1 MNIDDLIRECGYN
14 PEETYTI
21 AQLSEKLASTIQRA
35 SGDRYSYIA
44 ASIASLL
51 SVSNAN
57 SLDYQDI
64 CKFVRIFEEKEIK
77 NHGKRN

>member
-1 MNIDDLIRECGYN
+1 MNIDDLIRESWYN
-14 PEETYTI
+14 PEELFTI
-21 AQLSEKLASTIQRA
+21 AQLSDKLASTIQRA

-44 ASIASLL
+44 SAIAILL
-51 SVSNAN
+51 SVTDAN
-57 SLDYQDI
+57 SLEYQNI